1 MVINTYMSKYQNVFY
16 KVYHWLATI
25 PPKISWSRRH
35 KITDEQREL
44 LAKTLATGYYVI
56 LTGSTSHLS
65 SVIVSLLSWIKTG
78 KWARYS
84 HALMNCDNI
93 ENPDERDDFKFVEA
107 TSRGVTYTT
116 FDQVFACDSVCL
128 LTPKNVSNEE
138 WTRVIDA
145 LLTQLGKPYD
155 DLFDLADATHSSCV
169 EVVLDALEAADYGE
183 DFKNLDAMIKKEGNL
198 VPEMYRDCA
207 DFTVAVEF

>member
-1 MVINTYMSKYQNVFY
+1 
-16 KVYHWLATI
+16 
-25 PPKISWSRRH
+25 
-35 KITDEQREL
+35 
-44 LAKTLATGYYVI
+44 
-56 LTGSTSHLS
+56 
-65 SVIVSLLSWIKTG
+65 
-78 KWARYS
+78 
-84 HALMNCDNI
+84 MNCDNI

-107 TSRGVTYTT
+107 TARGVAYAT

-138 WTRVIDA
+138 WTQVIDA

-183 DFKNLDAMIKKEGNL
+183 DFKNLDTMIKREGNL
-198 VPEMYRDCA
+198 VPQMYRDCE
-207 DFTVAVEF
+207 DFIVAEEF

>member
-1 MVINTYMSKYQNVFY
+1 MSKYQNVFY
-16 KVYHWLATI
+16 RVYHWLAAI
-25 PPKISWSRRH
+25 PPKISWRRTH
-35 KITDEQREL
+35 KITNQQRDE
-44 LAKTLATGYYVI
+44 LARILATGYYVI

-65 SVIVSLLSWIKTG
+65 SVMVSFLSWVKTG
-78 KWARYS
+78 RWAKYS

-107 TSRGVTYTT
+107 TSKGVTYTT
-116 FDQVFACDSVCL
+116 FDQVFACDRVCL

-138 WTRVIDA
+138 WTQVIDA

-183 DFKNLDAMIKKEGNL
+183 DFKNLDAMIKQEGNL
-198 VPEMYRDCA
+198 VPQMYRNCE

>member
-1 MVINTYMSKYQNVFY
+1 MSIYQNVFY
-16 KVYHWLATI
+16 RVYHWLATI
-25 PPKISWSRRH
+25 PPKISWRRSH
-35 KITDEQREL
+35 RITDSQRDEL
-44 LAKTLATGYYVI
+44 ARILATGYYVI

-65 SVIVSLLSWIKTG
+65 SVMVSLLSWIKTG
-78 KWARYS
+78 SWAKYS

-93 ENPDERDDFKFVEA
+93 ENPGERDDFKFVEA
-107 TSRGVTYTT
+107 TSKGVTYTT

-155 DLFDLADATHSSCV
+155 DLFDLADSTHSSCV
-169 EVVLDALEAADYGE
+169 EVVLDALEAADYSE
-183 DFKNLDAMIKKEGNL
+183 DFQNLDAMIKKEGNL
-198 VPEMYRDCA
+198 VPEMYRDCE